1 MSKLGLTVLK
11 YLPLAI
17 LIGLFQRS
25 IQKDYVTE
33 SQIISISW
41 LIYLSCFFTYGLFL
55 RFKLKKQNESRFYF
69 NYKTVRSLIRN
80 EPIRNRKEVGLFKL
94 PYKIIIY
101 HFKISAKVFILL
113 AVNFLQ

>member
-33 SQIISISW
+33 SQIISITW
-41 LIYLSCFFTYGLFL
+41 LVYLNCSFTYGLFL

-69 NYKTVRSLIRN
+69 NYKTVRSLIKS
-80 EPIRNRKEVGLFKL
+80 EPIKNRKEVGLLKL
-94 PYKIIIY
+94 PYKVIMY
-101 HFKISAKVFILL
+101 HLKLSASFFILL